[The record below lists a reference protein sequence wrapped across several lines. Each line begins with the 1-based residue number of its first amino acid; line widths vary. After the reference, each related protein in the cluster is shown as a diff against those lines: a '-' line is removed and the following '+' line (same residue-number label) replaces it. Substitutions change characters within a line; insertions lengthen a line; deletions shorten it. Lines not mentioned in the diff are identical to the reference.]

1 MFHFKHAVLVR
12 IKSLVPILLILVI
25 AIIPIAAGDTLFESS
40 KSLEIYSD
48 VFKELNMYYVDDI
61 EPSKL
66 MRTGMDAMLKSLDPY
81 TNFISEAELEG
92 YRFQTTGMYGGIG
105 AVIRKKDDLVAIIEP
120 YKNSPA
126 YKAGLRAG
134 DLILQV
140 DNQPMK
146 GKSVRQM
153 STLLKGQPGTSI
165 NLTIKHPITDII
177 EDILV
182 TREEIKLDNVPY
194 RGIIDT
200 NIGYIRLDQ
209 FTQNA
214 GANIENALKALES
227 IRTLKGVILDLRGN
241 PGGLLSEAVNVCNV
255 FIDRG
260 KPVVSTKGKVKE
272 WDREFKTMRKPV
284 DLQIPLVILTNHGS
298 ASASEIVSGTIQ
310 DYDRGVILGELT
322 YGKGLVQQT
331 RDLSYNTKLKL
342 TIAKYYTPSGRC
354 IQALDYTHRNK
365 DGSVSKI
372 PDSLK
377 TAFKTSNGRV
387 VYDGGGVEPDLHVGS
402 VELSKIAI
410 SLLQKD
416 LIFDFATQY
425 YQKHNSISGPDVFQ
439 LTDDDFEAF
448 MAFISD
454 KEYGYKTE
462 SEKLLDKLG
471 EALKDENYFDATETS
486 FSALQTRIAHD
497 KLKDLNKFKKQIIE
511 QIKLEIITRYYF
523 RDGRLNASI
532 QNDPFIKAA
541 KQLFN
546 NPEEYQ
552 KLLSPK

>member
-1 MFHFKHAVLVR
+1 MHNLKHFFLVR
-12 IKSLVPILLILVI
+12 IKNRMLLILLLVI
-25 AIIPIAAGDTLFESS
+25 TIIPLVAGDNLFESS

-66 MRTGMDAMLKSLDPY
+66 MRTGMDAMLESLDPY

-105 AVIRKKDDLVAIIEP
+105 AIIRKKGDYIAIIEP
-120 YKNSPA
+120 YKSSPA
-126 YKAGLRAG
+126 YKSGLRAG
-134 DLILQV
+134 DLILAV
-140 DNQPMK
+140 DNQSME
-146 GKSVRQM
+146 GKSVRQL
-153 STLLKGQPGTSI
+153 SNLLKGQPGTSI
-165 NLTIKHPITDII
+165 TLKIKHPVTNQTETIS
-177 EDILV
+177 V
-182 TREEIKLDNVPY
+182 TRQEIKLDNVPY
-194 RGIIDT
+194 QGIIDT

-214 GANIENALKALES
+214 GVNIEKALKSLES
-227 IRTLKGVILDLRGN
+227 IRSLKGLILDLRGN
-241 PGGLLSEAVNVCNV
+241 PGGLLNEAVNVCNV

-260 KPVVSTKGKVKE
+260 SLVVSTKGKVKD
-272 WDREFKTMRKPV
+272 WDRDFKTMRKPV
-284 DLQIPLVILTNHGS
+284 DLQIPLIVLTNHGS

-354 IQALDYTHRNK
+354 IQALDYTHRNE

-377 TAFKTSNGRV
+377 SIFHTSNGRI
-387 VYDGGGVEPDLHVGS
+387 VYDGGGVEPDFHVKPLK
-402 VELSKIAI
+402 LSKVVQ
-410 SLLQKD
+410 SLLRKD

-425 YQKHNSISGPDVFQ
+425 YQNHDSIPGPDKFMLNDQ
-439 LTDDDFEAF
+439 DFEAF
-448 MAFISD
+448 KTFIKD
-454 KEYGYKTE
+454 KDYGYKTE
-462 SEKLLDKLG
+462 SEKLLEKLS
-471 EALKDENYFDATETS
+471 ESLKTENYFDAVENN
-486 FSALQTRIAHD
+486 FNALQAGIAHD
-497 KLKDLNKFKKQIIE
+497 KLKDLNKFKHEILE
-511 QIKLEIITRYYF
+511 QLRLEIITRYYF
-523 RDGRLNASI
+523 RDGRLNASL
-532 QNDPFIKAA
+532 QNDPFVDSAI
-541 KQLFN
+541 QLFN

-552 KLLSPK
+552 KLLSPN